1 MAIVKCNHCHL
12 EFDEKVMITE
22 EENSSKIYFCCNGCQ
37 GIYHL
42 LKNDGLDS
50 FYDKIGNNKLAP
62 PVQYDINFDKFD
74 LNTFEKRYV
83 KFTDD
88 GYKKI
93 DLIIEGIH
101 CAACVWLNEKVLYQT
116 DGIIEANIN
125 FTNYK
130 ARIIWDDSK
139 IKLSQIIQKIQSIGY
154 NAYAYSKSE
163 SEIKATKNKQAYFIK
178 MMVAV
183 FATLNIMMLGIAK
196 YAGFFSG
203 IDDEVLNLVHIGEF
217 VLSTPVLFYSG
228 SIFFKGA
235 FYGLKNKI
243 INMDFLVI
251 SGALISYIYSI
262 YVMFNK
268 NGHSYFDSA
277 TMIITFVLVGKYLEV
292 LGKKSA
298 VDILDKIKSQLPIE
312 ATIVKDEIKKIVSP
326 EEICQNDIVEL
337 KSGEKAS
344 VDGIII
350 SGNSSFDQ
358 SSISGESLP
367 IVKTIGDKIISGTIN
382 LDGVIR
388 YKATSDFEHS
398 TLNNIVNI
406 IEDSLSSKSDIEN
419 KANKISKYFSVTIL
433 SIALFSFIGWYSY
446 NTNFENALVTAI
458 SVIVIA
464 CPCALALATPIAS
477 LIGVSYLAKKGLLFK
492 EAKYI
497 ETFAKTTTL
506 VVDKTGTITL
516 GELFVVKTK
525 FYNLSNDNLNILYSL
540 VSSSAHP
547 VSKAI
552 KKYLEK
558 KYQNL
563 INITLDNVKQI
574 PAIGIEANYQNKKI
588 FGGKII
594 DNDSFDTTVY
604 HFRIDDNIIASF
616 FLEDKIKD
624 NAKEIINYIKNQNI
638 EIIMLSGDNKN
649 VVSKIANSIGINKF
663 EANMTPL
670 DKANYINLLKDDGK
684 IVIMVGDGINDTPAL
699 SRADIGIAMGN
710 GADITIA
717 TSDVIILNNSLQS
730 LKDSFAISKQT
741 YKFIK
746 QNLAISLVYNT
757 ITIPLAVAG
766 FVIPLVAALSM
777 SLSSLL
783 VVGNSMRI
791 KMK

>member
-1 MAIVKCNHCHL
+1 MSIVSCSHCHL
-12 EFDEKVMITE
+12 EFNEEVMIVE
-22 EENSSKIYFCCNGCQ
+22 EDSASKLYFCCNGCQ

-50 FYDKIGNNKLAP
+50 FYDKVGNNKLAP
-62 PVQYDINFDKFD
+62 PIQNNTDLNRFD
-74 LNTFEKRYV
+74 LDTFEKRYV
-83 KFTDD
+83 KTTDD

-116 DGIIEANIN
+116 NGIIEASIN

-130 ARIIWDDSK
+130 AKIVWDDSK

-154 NAYAYSKSE
+154 NAYPYSKSE
-163 SEIKATKNKQAYFIK
+163 SEIKATKNKQTYFIK

-183 FATLNIMMLGIAK
+183 FASVNIMMLGVAK
-196 YAGFFSG
+196 YAGFFTG

-217 VLSTPVLFYSG
+217 ILSTPVLFYSG

-262 YVMFNK
+262 YVLFSSS
-268 NGHSYFDSA
+268 GHSYFDSA

-292 LGKKSA
+292 IGKKGA
-298 VDILDKIKSQLPIE
+298 VDTLDKIKSQFPTE
-312 ATIVKDEIKKIVSP
+312 ATIIKDGIKKIVSL
-326 EEICQNDIVEL
+326 EEICQDDILEL

-367 IVKTIGDKIISGTIN
+367 IAKTIGDKIISGTIN

-388 YKATSDFEHS
+388 YKATCDFEHS

-419 KANKISKYFSVTIL
+419 KANEISKYFSITIL
-433 SIALFSFIGWYSY
+433 SIAFLSFIGWYIY
-446 NTNFENALVTAI
+446 NANFENALIIAI

-477 LIGVSYLAKKGLLFK
+477 LIGVSHLAKKGLLFK

-516 GELFVVKTK
+516 GELFVVDTK
-525 FYNLSNDNLNILYSL
+525 YNDLDTQKLNILYSL
-540 VSSSAHP
+540 TDNSTHL
-547 VSKAI
+547 VSKAV
-552 KKYLEK
+552 KRYLEDN
-558 KYQNL
+558 YTNL
-563 INITLDNVKQI
+563 TNLQLEDIQQI
-574 PAIGIEANYQNKKI
+574 PAVGLEAKFGSQKI
-588 FGGKII
+588 FGGK
-594 DNDSFDTTVY
+594 DNNDYDTTSY
-604 HFRIDDNIIASF
+604 HFKIDDKLIASF
-616 FLEDKIKD
+616 FLEDKLKD
-624 NAKEIINYIKNQNI
+624 NAKETISYIQEQNI
-638 EIIMLSGDNKN
+638 EVIMLSGDSEK
-649 VVSKIANSIGINKF
+649 VVSKIANSVGINKF
-663 EANMTPL
+663 KANMTPIS
-670 DKANYINLLKDDGK
+670 KANFINTLKQNDK
-684 IVIMVGDGINDTPAL
+684 IIVMAGDGINDAPAL
-699 SRADIGIAMGN
+699 SSADIGIAMGN

-717 TSDVIILNNSLQS
+717 TSDVIILNNSLQA
-730 LKDSFAISKQT
+730 LKDSFSISKRT

-746 QNLAISLVYNT
+746 QNLTISLIYN
-757 ITIPLAVAG
+757 IVTIPLAVAG

-791 KMK
+791 ISNKD